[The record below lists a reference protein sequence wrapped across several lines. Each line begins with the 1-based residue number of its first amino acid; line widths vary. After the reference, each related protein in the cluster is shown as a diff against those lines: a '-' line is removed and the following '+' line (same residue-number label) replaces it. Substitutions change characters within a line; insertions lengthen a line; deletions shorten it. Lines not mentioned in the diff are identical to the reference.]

1 MIFSEGQGKIN
12 FEKATLDLS
21 TMTLFPFRREDYLTY
36 CLSYYYAP
44 GTHPTI
50 DRFLKETIPDVHA
63 RQAYMAH
70 IGLALMQDS
79 SLHFVLLL
87 LGPTRAGKSTLLALA
102 NAACGTSPLDNYAE
116 DFSFAGPSLFSREL
130 EGKRSRFRWVHRRMV
145 CADEITAR
153 GAAGRRAFQDDV
165 GTWWRGDARDA

>member
-1 MIFSEGQGKIN
+1 
-12 FEKATLDLS
+12 
-21 TMTLFPFRREDYLTY
+21 
-36 CLSYYYAP
+36 
-44 GTHPTI
+44 
-50 DRFLKETIPDVHA
+50 
-63 RQAYMAH
+63 MAH

-130 EGKRSRFRWVHRRMV
+130 EGKRSRSRWVHRRMV
-145 CADEITAR
+145 CADEIPAEALRDEELFKTMRAHGGVEMR
-153 GAAGRRAFQDDV
+153 GMRYLMRIRATDGDRR
-165 GTWWRGDARDA
+165 